1 MRPWCPARVPPAAAS
16 GRLADKFKG
25 LGLDGLVSPGT
36 ILSDGDVTINMQV
49 RVFVCGVGGGVEDV
63 GACGCVGVSQ
73 LTWLCHGSCTLLAG
87 HGVQRPPPPANTS
100 ES

>member
-1 MRPWCPARVPPAAAS
+1 MRPCCPAHVPPAAAS

-49 RVFVCGVGGGVEDV
+49 RVFVCVRVWGGVEGV
-63 GACGCVGVSQ
+63 CVRACGRAGGLALARQSQ
-73 LTWLCHGSCTLLAG
+73 SPVH
-87 HGVQRPPPPANTS
+87 R
-100 ES
+100 